1 MRKLIGLPILALIL
15 CSCSFKPVTDK
26 FNEVTAPDYVNSSK
40 NEKLQIPPDLSEYE
54 SSDAYNVPG
63 AATSYTDFEN
73 QRTRKIEK
81 VELLKDP
88 DGIKLVKS
96 GNYRWLIVDKSPDKI
111 WPHMEDFWYEQG
123 FNMKKMNRR
132 LGVMETEWTVPEDIE
147 GELSIGETMD
157 VWLASLTGSDEKTK
171 FRTRLERG
179 SQKNTTEIFISHR
192 KKEGVSSSG
201 IEAIKRAREGT
212 YDPSTVYQIP
222 EYVSDED
229 PKKPALPGDSELTE
243 TDIEV
248 NAEIMRRLLVF
259 LGLQDLDAEKRIE
272 KPQIIV
278 KAQLIKNDDGT
289 SIELDDPF
297 DRSWRRVS
305 IALDM
310 IGFLTEDRDRSKG
323 LYYVTY
329 TDLDIGEADKKAK
342 EEEGWLDAID
352 FWSDD
357 EEEDGFDLEDKVK
370 GENQDGDIRKK
381 GRRGKKKEDNEPL
394 EIDAARALNKEGAN
408 KYEGTGY
415 SFDLDCLFGDECDK
429 EPEAQSYLIKLNE
442 SEKGTD
448 LTIVNPDGS
457 KNNSPTANSIL
468 NILYDYL
475 R

>member
-73 QRTRKIEK
+73 QRTKKIEK

-88 DGIKLVKS
+88 DGIRLVKS

-171 FRTRLERG
+171 FRTRLEKG

-192 KKEGVSSSG
+192 KKEGVSSAG

-222 EYVSDED
+222 EYVSDDD

-259 LGLQDLDAEKRIE
+259 LGLQNLDAEKRIE

-278 KAQLIKNDDGT
+278 KAQLVKNDDGT

-370 GENQDGDIRKK
+370 GKNQDGDIRKK

-394 EIDAARALNKEGAN
+394 EIDSAKALNKGGAN
-408 KYEGTGY
+408 KNEGAGY
-415 SFDLDCLFGDECDK
+415 SFDLDCLFSDECDK

-442 SEKGTD
+442 SEKGTN
-448 LTIVNPDGS
+448 LIIVNPDGT
-457 KNNSPTANSIL
+457 KNNSSTANSIL

-475 R
+475 K